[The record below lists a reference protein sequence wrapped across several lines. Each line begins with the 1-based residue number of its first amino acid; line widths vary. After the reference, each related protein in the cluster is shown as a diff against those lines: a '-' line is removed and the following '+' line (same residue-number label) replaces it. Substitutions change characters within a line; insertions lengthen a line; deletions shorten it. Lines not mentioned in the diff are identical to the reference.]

1 MKPEN
6 QAWDQLFERA
16 ASLLSPNFA
25 DRVLRAARAGIDA
38 APSMLSQFAFG
49 AATAFICFLA
59 VALFQMR
66 SARQDDNRTMSDWQ
80 QIAIA
85 ADDSGLPQ

>member
-16 ASLLSPNFA
+16 SALLSPNFA
-25 DRVLRAARAGIDA
+25 DRVLRVARAGVAA
-38 APSMLSQFAFG
+38 APSLLSQFFLG
-49 AATAFICFLA
+49 AATAAVCFLA
-59 VALFQMR
+59 VAFFQIR
-66 SARQDDNRTMSDWQ
+66 SAHDVDSRTISDWQ
-80 QIAIA
+80 QIAMA

>member
-16 ASLLSPNFA
+16 ASILSPNFA
-25 DRVLRAARAGIDA
+25 DRVLRAARAGVDA
-38 APSMLSQFAFG
+38 APSMLSQFALG
-49 AATAFICFLA
+49 AVTAVICFGA
-59 VALFQMR
+59 VALFQVR
-66 SARQDDNRTMSDWQ
+66 SAQQEDSRTMSDWQ
-80 QIAIA
+80 QIAMA